1 MTENSPFNRRGFLKA
16 GAAAT
21 LMTTGNYAFAA
32 GSDKVR
38 VGLIGCGGRGTGA
51 AGNCATADKGV
62 EIVAMGDLFKDHL
75 EESRNSLKN
84 DLKEQYK
91 VTDDKCFVGFDA
103 YKSVLSTDVDM
114 VILATPPGFRP
125 YHFQAA
131 VEAKKHIFMEKPV
144 AVDGAGVRRVIATGE
159 LAKANKLAV
168 VSGTQRRHQAP
179 YLEII
184 KRIHE
189 GAIGDIVSAQC
200 YWNQGS
206 LWLKDRKPEWSATEY
221 QIRNWLYYAWLSGD
235 HIVEQHIH
243 NLDVINWA
251 FDGNPTKAVALGGRQ
266 VRTQAQ
272 YGHVFDHFAVEYQ
285 YGNGARVASYCRQID
300 GTASNVSERIVGTL
314 GVSDPGANIKDH
326 KGKSLYRWEG
336 NYTDPYVQEHI
347 DLIASI
353 RSGNLLNEAKRV
365 AESTMTAIMGRMA
378 AYTGKEVTWDKA
390 INSAESLMP
399 SNLGFG
405 DLAVPAVAVPG
416 QTPLR

>member
-1 MTENSPFNRRGFLKA
+1 MTENNLNRRNFLKA
-16 GAAAT
+16 GAVAS
-21 LMTTGNYAFAA
+21 LVTTGNYAFAA
-32 GSDKVR
+32 GADKIR

-51 AGNCATADKGV
+51 AGNCATADKGI
-62 EIVAMGDLFKDHL
+62 EIVAMGDLFKDRL
-75 EESRNSLKN
+75 EGSRNHLKN
-84 DLKEQYK
+84 SLGDQCK

-103 YKSVLSTDVDM
+103 HKAVLATDIDM

-131 VEAKKHIFMEKPV
+131 VEAKKHVFMEKPV

-179 YLEII
+179 YLEIM
-184 KRIHE
+184 KRIHD
-189 GAIGDIVSAQC
+189 GAIGELVSAQC
-200 YWNQGS
+200 YWNQGG
-206 LWLKDRKPEWSATEY
+206 LWLNDRRPEWSDAEY

-251 FDGNPTKAVALGGRQ
+251 FDTHPKKCVSLAGRQ
-266 VRTQAQ
+266 VRVQPQ
-272 YGHVFDHFAVEYQ
+272 YGHIFDHFACEYE
-285 YGNGARVASYCRQID
+285 YPNGARVASYYRQID
-300 GTASNVSERIVGTL
+300 GTTANVSERIVGTT
-314 GVSDPGANIKDH
+314 GISDPNSNIKDH
-326 KGKSLYRWEG
+326 KGKNLYRWEG

-378 AYTGKEVTWDKA
+378 AYTGREVSWEKA
-390 INSAESLMP
+390 LNSEEVLMP
-399 SNLGFG
+399 ANLGFG
-405 DLAVPAVAVPG
+405 PMPVPPVAVPG